1 MVGINRPKGI
11 NIKNIKE
18 LGLIRESGHMLKQ
31 VKQIINSNITEGI
44 STKELDAIAEKE
56 ICKLGGKPGFK
67 GLYGFPGSICSSF
80 NEEIVHGIPGS
91 RKVKEGDILS
101 IDCGVLYEDFNTDS
115 AFTVNIGNIPDNIK
129 KLIRT
134 TSEALNLGIKSAIPG
149 NQIGD
154 IGNSVESHSLKNGFS
169 VVKEYVGHG
178 IGKKLHEDPQIPN
191 YGQKSTGPQIIE
203 GMALAIEPMLIVG
216 GEKTVIDN
224 DGWTVKTA
232 DSSMSAHFEDTIIIT
247 NNQYEVVT

>member
-1 MVGINRPKGI
+1 MIGINRPKGI
-11 NIKNIKE
+11 NIKSIKE
-18 LGLIRESGHMLKQ
+18 LDLIRESGHMLKQ

-56 ICKLGGKPGFK
+56 IYKLGGKPGFK

-80 NEEIVHGIPGS
+80 NEEIVHGIPSS

-115 AFTVNIGNIPDNIK
+115 AFTVSIGNIPDNIK

-134 TSEALNLGIKSAIPG
+134 TSEALHLGIKSAVPG

-154 IGNSVESHSLKNGFS
+154 IGNSVESHSLENGFS

-203 GMALAIEPMLIVG
+203 GMALAIEPMLMVG
-216 GEKTVIDN
+216 GEKTIIDN

>member
-1 MVGINRPKGI
+1 MVGINSPKGI
-11 NIKNIKE
+11 NIKSIKE

-44 STKELDAIAEKE
+44 TTKELDAIAEKE
-56 ICKLGGKPGFK
+56 IYKLGGKPGFK

-80 NEEIVHGIPGS
+80 NEEIVHGIPSS

-115 AFTVNIGNIPDNIK
+115 AFTVSIGNIPDNIK

-134 TSEALNLGIKSAIPG
+134 TSEALNLGIKSAVPG

-203 GMALAIEPMLIVG
+203 GMALAIEPMLMVG
-216 GEKTVIDN
+216 SEKTVIDN

>member
-1 MVGINRPKGI
+1 MIGINRPKGI
-11 NIKNIKE
+11 NIKSIKE

-56 ICKLGGKPGFK
+56 IYKLGGKPGFK

-80 NEEIVHGIPGS
+80 NEEIVHGIPSS

-115 AFTVNIGNIPDNIK
+115 AFTVSIGNIPDNIK

-134 TSEALNLGIKSAIPG
+134 TSEALHLGIKSAVPG

-154 IGNSVESHSLKNGFS
+154 IGNSVESHSLENGFS

-203 GMALAIEPMLIVG
+203 GMALAIEPMLMVG
-216 GEKTVIDN
+216 GEKTIIDN

>member
-1 MVGINRPKGI
+1 MIGINRPKGI
-11 NIKNIKE
+11 NIKSIKE

-56 ICKLGGKPGFK
+56 IYKLGGKPGFK

-80 NEEIVHGIPGS
+80 NEEIVHGIPSS

-115 AFTVNIGNIPDNIK
+115 AFTVSIGNIPDNIK

-134 TSEALNLGIKSAIPG
+134 TSEALNLGIKSAVPG

-154 IGNSVESHSLKNGFS
+154 IGNSVESHSLENGFS

-203 GMALAIEPMLIVG
+203 GMALAIEPMLMVG
-216 GEKTVIDN
+216 GEKTIIDN

>member
-11 NIKNIKE
+11 NIKSIKE

-56 ICKLGGKPGFK
+56 IYKLGGKPGFK

-80 NEEIVHGIPGS
+80 NEEIVHGIPSS

-115 AFTVNIGNIPDNIK
+115 AFTVSIGNIPDNIK

-134 TSEALNLGIKSAIPG
+134 TSEALHLGIKSAVPG

-154 IGNSVESHSLKNGFS
+154 IGNSVESHSLENGFS

-203 GMALAIEPMLIVG
+203 GMALAIEPMLMVG
-216 GEKTVIDN
+216 GEKTIIDN

>member
-11 NIKNIKE
+11 NIKSIKE

-44 STKELDAIAEKE
+44 TTKELDAIAEKE
-56 ICKLGGKPGFK
+56 IYKLGGKPGFK

-80 NEEIVHGIPGS
+80 NEEIVHGIPSS

-115 AFTVNIGNIPDNIK
+115 AFTVSIGNIPDNIK

-134 TSEALNLGIKSAIPG
+134 TSEALNLGIKSAVPG

-203 GMALAIEPMLIVG
+203 GMALAIEPMLMVG
-216 GEKTVIDN
+216 SEKTVIDN

>member
-1 MVGINRPKGI
+1 
-11 NIKNIKE
+11 
-18 LGLIRESGHMLKQ
+18 
-31 VKQIINSNITEGI
+31 
-44 STKELDAIAEKE
+44 
-56 ICKLGGKPGFK
+56 
-67 GLYGFPGSICSSF
+67 
-80 NEEIVHGIPGS
+80 
-91 RKVKEGDILS
+91 
-101 IDCGVLYEDFNTDS
+101 VLYEDFNTDS
-115 AFTVNIGNIPDNIK
+115 AFTVSIGNIPDNIK

-134 TSEALNLGIKSAIPG
+134 TSEALNLGIKSAVPG

-203 GMALAIEPMLIVG
+203 GMALAIEPMLMVG
-216 GEKTVIDN
+216 SEKTVIDN

>member
-11 NIKNIKE
+11 NIKSIKE

-44 STKELDAIAEKE
+44 TTKELDVIAEKE
-56 ICKLGGKPGFK
+56 IYKLGGKPGFK

-80 NEEIVHGIPGS
+80 NEEIVHGIPSS

-115 AFTVNIGNIPDNIK
+115 AFTVSIGNIPDNIK

-134 TSEALNLGIKSAIPG
+134 TSEALNLGIKSAVPG

-203 GMALAIEPMLIVG
+203 GMALAIEPMLMVG
-216 GEKTVIDN
+216 SEKTVIDN

>member
-11 NIKNIKE
+11 NIKSIKE

-56 ICKLGGKPGFK
+56 IYKLGGKPGFK
-67 GLYGFPGSICSSF
+67 GLYGFPGSICASF
-80 NEEIVHGIPGS
+80 NEEIVHGIPSS

-115 AFTVNIGNIPDNIK
+115 AFTISIGSIPDNIK

-134 TSEALNLGIKSAIPG
+134 TSEALNLGIKSAVPG

-154 IGNSVESHSLKNGFS
+154 IGNSVESHSLENGFS

-216 GEKTVIDN
+216 GEKTIIDN

>member
-11 NIKNIKE
+11 NIKSIKE

-44 STKELDAIAEKE
+44 TTKELDAIAEKE
-56 ICKLGGKPGFK
+56 IYKLGGKPGFK

-80 NEEIVHGIPGS
+80 NEEIVHGIPSS

-101 IDCGVLYEDFNTDS
+101 IDCGVLYEEFNTDS
-115 AFTVNIGNIPDNIK
+115 AFTVSIGNIPDNIK

-134 TSEALNLGIKSAIPG
+134 TSEALNLGIKSAVPG

-203 GMALAIEPMLIVG
+203 GMALAIEPMLMVG
-216 GEKTVIDN
+216 SEKTVIDN

>member
-1 MVGINRPKGI
+1 VIGINRPKGI
-11 NIKNIKE
+11 NIKSIKE

-56 ICKLGGKPGFK
+56 IYKLGGKPGFK

-80 NEEIVHGIPGS
+80 NEEIVHGIPSS

-115 AFTVNIGNIPDNIK
+115 AFTVSIGNIPDNIK

-134 TSEALNLGIKSAIPG
+134 TSEALNLGIKSAVPG

-154 IGNSVESHSLKNGFS
+154 IGNSVESHSLENGFS

-203 GMALAIEPMLIVG
+203 GMALAIEPMLMVG
-216 GEKTVIDN
+216 GEKTIIDN

>member
-1 MVGINRPKGI
+1 VVGINRPKGI
-11 NIKNIKE
+11 NIKSIKE

-44 STKELDAIAEKE
+44 TTKELDAIAEKE
-56 ICKLGGKPGFK
+56 IYKLGGKPGFK

-80 NEEIVHGIPGS
+80 NEEIVHGIPSS

-115 AFTVNIGNIPDNIK
+115 AFTVSIGNIPDNIK

-134 TSEALNLGIKSAIPG
+134 TSEALNLGIKSAVPG

-203 GMALAIEPMLIVG
+203 GMALAIEPMLMVG
-216 GEKTVIDN
+216 SEKTVIDN

>member
-11 NIKNIKE
+11 NIKSIKE
-18 LGLIRESGHMLKQ
+18 LDLIRESGHMLKQ
-31 VKQIINSNITEGI
+31 VKQIINSHITEGI

-56 ICKLGGKPGFK
+56 IYKLGGKPGFK

-80 NEEIVHGIPGS
+80 NEEIVHGIPSS

-115 AFTVNIGNIPDNIK
+115 AFTVSIGNIPDNIK

-134 TSEALNLGIKSAIPG
+134 TSEALNLGIKSAVPG

-203 GMALAIEPMLIVG
+203 GMALAIEPMLMVG
-216 GEKTVIDN
+216 GEKTIIDN

>member
-1 MVGINRPKGI
+1 
-11 NIKNIKE
+11 
-18 LGLIRESGHMLKQ
+18 MLKQ

-56 ICKLGGKPGFK
+56 IYKLGGKPGFK
-67 GLYGFPGSICSSF
+67 GLYGFPGSICASF
-80 NEEIVHGIPGS
+80 NEEIVHGIPSS

-115 AFTVNIGNIPDNIK
+115 AFTISIGSIPDNIK

-134 TSEALNLGIKSAIPG
+134 TSEALNLGIKSAVPG

-154 IGNSVESHSLKNGFS
+154 IGNSVESHSLENGFS

-216 GEKTVIDN
+216 GEKTIIDN